1 MTFSSPQDATLVPYR
16 PAAPGTPARPEAASG
31 TYRRPYGQT
40 VLAGSAVP
48 SRAAS
53 HAGTAAQAWPPPHSP
68 APLPERRPR
77 RGRHRG
83 LARPEPPS
91 PSSPPLSS
99 SLPVAAPPQ
108 SAPEARSSP
117 RPEEPPTGTPYRL
130 PQRATSP
137 WFDDELPGERTG
149 DIAVWRPGP
158 PGPPR
163 GSLAGIDETPT
174 VVGASLL
181 PAELLTA
188 GAAVP
193 LTAEAYEALLDMRA
207 AAQRFRA
214 AVERSGHLEGPAAWG
229 DVEVRR
235 VS

>member
-1 MTFSSPQDATLVPYR
+1 M
-16 PAAPGTPARPEAASG
+16 
-31 TYRRPYGQT
+31 
-40 VLAGSAVP
+40 
-48 SRAAS
+48 
-53 HAGTAAQAWPPPHSP
+53 
-68 APLPERRPR
+68 
-77 RGRHRG
+77 
-83 LARPEPPS
+83 
-91 PSSPPLSS
+91 
-99 SLPVAAPPQ
+99 AAPPR
-108 SAPEARSSP
+108 SAPQARSWP

-158 PGPPR
+158 PR
-163 GSLAGIDETPT
+163 GSLAGIDDTPT

-214 AVERSGHLEGPAAWG
+214 AVERSGHLNGAVAWG
-229 DVEVRR
+229 DVDVRR